1 MAAAVG
7 GVRVA
12 VALLMCVLGGQALDL
27 LRATAT
33 SGSEYQ
39 SKTGQTI
46 SITYCL
52 SSHLERACCI
62 LLEKFFK

>member
-27 LRATAT
+27 QRATAT

-39 SKTGQTI
+39 LINYQTI
-46 SITYCL
+46 GIFSLFII
-52 SSHLERACCI
+52 SPGAGFWHLA
-62 LLEKFFK
+62 

>member
-39 SKTGQTI
+39 LINYQTI
-46 SITYCL
+46 SIFSL
-52 SSHLERACCI
+52 FIISSGAGFW
-62 LLEKFFK
+62 LLA